1 MQRRFLVK
9 INKAREI
16 FKRLLSQGW
25 REINQFGHKKIIDRN
40 FAKHLKAEFKD
51 AIL

>member
-1 MQRRFLVK
+1 MQKRFLVK

-16 FKRLLSQGW
+16 FKRLISQGW
-25 REINQFGHKKIIDRN
+25 RKLNKFVSKNYLHKLCKT
-40 FAKHLKAEFKD
+40 FKTEFKE

>member
-1 MQRRFLVK
+1 MQTRFLVK

-25 REINQFGHKKIIDRN
+25 RKLNQFDRKIIYIN
-40 FAKHLKAEFKD
+40 FAKYLKAEFKE

>member
-1 MQRRFLVK
+1 MQTRFLVK

-25 REINQFGHKKIIDRN
+25 RKLNQFGNKNYLHKLCKT
-40 FAKHLKAEFKD
+40 FKGR
-51 AIL
+51 I